1 LGRTPARELSSSGT
15 ALAGHDE
22 IAGFEAWKWRGGG
35 LNRRM
40 FSASKLSDDQKS
52 ALHRWAAEGA
62 SIADLQKRL
71 KEEYALAITYMDA
84 RFLVL
89 DLGIELQDTPKEEAK
104 PVELE
109 PAKPVPTGVVTVTMD
124 GLALPGA
131 LISGKVTF
139 SDGETAIWM
148 LDQYGRPGLDADT
161 PGYRPSPEDIVEFQ
175 KQLSELVRSQG
186 Y

>member
-1 LGRTPARELSSSGT
+1 
-15 ALAGHDE
+15 
-22 IAGFEAWKWRGGG
+22 
-35 LNRRM
+35 M
-40 FSASKLSDDQKS
+40 FSASKLSDEQKS
-52 ALHRWAAEGA
+52 ALHAWAAEGA

-71 KEEYALAITYMDA
+71 KEEFNLSITYMDA

-89 DLGIELQDTPKEEAK
+89 DLGIELKDSPKEEAK
-104 PVELE
+104 PDDAA

-124 GLALPGA
+124 SLALPGA
-131 LISGKVTF
+131 LVSGKVTF

-161 PGYRPSPEDIVEFQ
+161 PGYRPSQEDIVEFQ
-175 KQLSELVRSQG
+175 KQLSELVRKSG

>member
-1 LGRTPARELSSSGT
+1 
-15 ALAGHDE
+15 
-22 IAGFEAWKWRGGG
+22 
-35 LNRRM
+35 M

-71 KEEYALAITYMDA
+71 KDEFDLAITYMDA
-84 RFLVL
+84 RFMVL
-89 DLGIELQDTPKEEAK
+89 DLGIELQDTPKEDAK
-104 PVELE
+104 PADE
-109 PAKPVPTGVVTVTMD
+109 PALAKPEPTGVVTVTMD
-124 GLALPGA
+124 SLALPGA
-131 LISGKVTF
+131 LVSGKVSF

-175 KQLSELVRSQG
+175 KQLAELVRKSG